1 MAENGSHG
9 GLEGGPEED
18 LVEAQE
24 ALGRWGETVV
34 MSDREHEATGEGVA
48 VEEGNSGHGEAVMC

>member
-9 GLEGGPEED
+9 RLEGGAEQD
-18 LVEAQE
+18 LVQAQE

-34 MSDREHEATGEGVA
+34 MSDREHEAAGEGVA
-48 VEEGNSGHGEAVMC
+48 VEESNSGHGEAVRC